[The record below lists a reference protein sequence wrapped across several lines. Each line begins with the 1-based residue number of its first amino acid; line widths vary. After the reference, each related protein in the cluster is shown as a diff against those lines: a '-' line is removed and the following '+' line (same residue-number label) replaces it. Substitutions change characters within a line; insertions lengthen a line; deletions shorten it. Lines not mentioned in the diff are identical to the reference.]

1 MCVCA
6 CTHTTICVFFFFTL
20 SLDITKLAF
29 IQLCPQATVCVLI
42 LLCVF
47 FFLFYLGGVDDV
59 TMIGHARAGMGYRS
73 KFQTENSKTLLR
85 LYYGV
90 FEELLR
96 PY

>member
-1 MCVCA
+1 
-6 CTHTTICVFFFFTL
+6 
-20 SLDITKLAF
+20 
-29 IQLCPQATVCVLI
+29 
-42 LLCVF
+42 
-47 FFLFYLGGVDDV
+47 
-59 TMIGHARAGMGYRS
+59 MIGHARAGMGYRS